1 MRLLARIAAAACA
14 LAGLA
19 LNAHPA
25 AAATLPSRQP
35 GLWQSTTF
43 GTLSD
48 GTKLQGGKPVITVSC
63 VDPATDLKFFTYKGS
78 ACSAFSITGSGNS
91 YTISGD
97 CKQTGKTVKIST
109 TLFYLDANTVELV
122 GTVDPGDGVV
132 HLNAELKWQ
141 GPCLPGMAPGDE
153 GDIENGAFVKTDNIN
168 DTGNQ

>member
-1 MRLLARIAAAACA
+1 LLARIAATGCA

-19 LNAHPA
+19 LNTHQA
-25 AAATLPSRQP
+25 AAATLPARQP

-63 VDPATDLKFFTYKGS
+63 VDPATDLKFFTFKGS
-78 ACSAFSITGSGNS
+78 ACSGFTISGSGTS

-97 CKQTGKTVKIST
+97 CKQGGKTVKIIT
-109 TLFYLDANTVELV
+109 NLFYLNANTVELV
-122 GTVDPGDGVV
+122 GTVDPGTGPV

-168 DTGNQ
+168 DSDNQ